1 MLGTYLGLGLVRGVA
16 SLIST
21 MLLRVQSSL
30 AGTHGRRYN
39 YGRILDRVG
48 YFLNRRLRFG
58 VRGHRGASF
67 TNPWLLRRL
76 LIILKYFRRAIFEV
90 RAIQGSFLGH
100 RFAFISTDLL
110 RDLLH

>member
-16 SLIST
+16 CLIST

-30 AGTHGRRYN
+30 TGSHGRRYN

-48 YFLNRRLRFG
+48 HFLNCGLRFS
-58 VRGHRGASF
+58 VWGHRSASF
-67 TNPWLLRRL
+67 ANFWLFCRL
-76 LIILKYFRRAIFEV
+76 VVVLKYFRRAIFEV
-90 RAIQGSFLGH
+90 RAIQGSFLGY
-100 RFAFISTDLL
+100 RFSFISTDLL